1 MSIHIAKALGESYE
15 AISLLA
21 FNGLL
26 TKREV
31 TFCMRRLHAKAHING
46 VGIAT
51 TDVTGKP
58 LVRQIRVHWMG
69 HRGRFHSRTYPRWPG
84 DKP

>member
-1 MSIHIAKALGESYE
+1 MSTHAAKAVGEAYG
-15 AISLLA
+15 ALRLLS

-26 TKREV
+26 TRREV
-31 TFCMRRLHAKAHING
+31 YRVMQRLRAKAHILG

-51 TDVTGKP
+51 TDVTGGM
-58 LVRQIRVHWMG
+58 LHNQIRVHWMG
-69 HRGRFHSRTYPRWPG
+69 HRGLQHNRTYPRWPG

>member
-1 MSIHIAKALGESYE
+1 MSTHAAKAIGESYE
-15 AISLLA
+15 AINLLA

-31 TFCMRRLHAKAHING
+31 TVCMRRLHAKAYLLG
-46 VGIAT
+46 VCIAT

-58 LVRQIRVHWMG
+58 LQRQIRVHWMG
-69 HRGRFHSRTYPRWPG
+69 HRGLSHNRTYPRWPG